1 MAGTPYRLK
10 WVILL
15 LGAVIALSSC
25 KTETKSPVP
34 PGKLPSGAPA
44 PERNTAEAPE
54 GGWCVEDGAGSR
66 LVSLEPLGDGFNLC
80 GPEGKSQG
88 QVVVKD
94 DKVELMEQK
103 QLVLKVKVKDDGCKL
118 YDDKDTVLF
127 EVKRKDNG
135 YLVKDAADKEI
146 GRIKAKDEGA
156 YKVYDASG
164 SEIGKI
170 KPKDDGSEMED
181 PSDNRLYRIKGKLP
195 VRAGAFWG
203 INGLTD
209 QQKVALSVYFSKW
222 E

>member
-1 MAGTPYRLK
+1 MARLPHRFE
-10 WVILL
+10 WVVLL
-15 LGAVIALSSC
+15 LGATIALSSC

-44 PERNTAEAPE
+44 PVRNTAEAPE

-66 LVSLEPLGDGFNLC
+66 LVSLEPLGDGFNVC

-88 QVVVKD
+88 QVVVRD

-103 QLVLKVKVKDDGCKL
+103 QLALKVKARNDGCKL
-118 YDDKDTVLF
+118 YDGRDQVLI

-146 GRIKAKDEGA
+146 GRIKAKDAGA
-156 YKVYDASG
+156 YKVYDAG
-164 SEIGKI
+164 GAEIGKI
-170 KPKDDGSEMED
+170 KPKDNGLELED
-181 PSDNRLYRIKGKLP
+181 PSDKRLYRVKGKLP
-195 VRAGAFWG
+195 ARAGAFWG
-203 INGLTD
+203 INGLSD